1 MLLTEEDIKNLPVI
15 SEEEDDFYAPGEFEA
30 AVLADFNEEADRI
43 DEKYRSRTDSLD
55 DRTVST
61 GEIIPKEGVIVVDS
75 IEEFMQSNGAVHLKD
90 LDIELRNSEPSFS
103 CRRSNER

>member
-1 MLLTEEDIKNLPVI
+1 MGQLEELIGRI
-15 SEEEDDFYAPGEFEA
+15 GSETPD
-30 AVLADFNEEADRI
+30 
-43 DEKYRSRTDSLD
+43 K
-55 DRTVST
+55 
-61 GEIIPKEGVIVVDS
+61 GEIIPSEGVIVVDS